1 LNYRTEE
8 WDKDFFNYIKNLEN
22 KNKAV
27 ILTGDLNLDQQDID
41 IYETKGKEKLAG
53 FTP

>member
-27 ILTGDLNLDQQDID
+27 ILTGDLNVAHQDID